1 MKVKFFAF
9 FRNYAKCKEAD
20 VPLYN
25 DVRELL
31 DNLCKKYGKEF
42 EEKIYTEEGNLSDD
56 VIILVNGRH
65 IAHLDGINTKLK
77 EDDEVCIFPVAAG
90 G

>member
-9 FRNYAKCKEAD
+9 FRNYAKCKETD

-25 DVRELL
+25 DLRELL
-31 DNLCKKYGKEF
+31 DFLCQKYGKEF
-42 EEKIYTEEGNLSDD
+42 EGKVYTKNREISDE
-56 VIILVNGRH
+56 VIILINGRH
-65 IAHLDGINTKLK
+65 IAHLEGINTKLK
-77 EDDEVCIFPVAAG
+77 EGDEVCIFPVAAG

>member
-9 FRNYAKCKEAD
+9 FRNYTKCKETD

-25 DVRELL
+25 DLRELL
-31 DNLCKKYGKEF
+31 DVLCKKYGKEF
-42 EEKIYTEEGNLSDD
+42 EEKVYTKNREISDE
-56 VIILVNGRH
+56 VIILINGRH